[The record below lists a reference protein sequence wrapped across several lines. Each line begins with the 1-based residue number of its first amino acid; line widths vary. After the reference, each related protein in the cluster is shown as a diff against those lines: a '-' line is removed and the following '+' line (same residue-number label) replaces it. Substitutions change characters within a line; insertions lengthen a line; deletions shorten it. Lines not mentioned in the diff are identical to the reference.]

1 MHIQDQKASL
11 RIGPL
16 ICKGLIPLPTF
27 GNNCESRL
35 AMGQPPGY
43 YISEKENQFSISKC
57 TENGQEDFALGKTI
71 FEVILEVHRSIDR
84 LSNGES
90 RKIAIDKKSGTFSN
104 SSNIL
109 TGSFQIPGGTY
120 EISVTNFKSQFS
132 SHILMTQKSHQ
143 RFSRGTFRRRI
154 VPSVRSSHYET
165 EDTPVPNQS
174 AKVSSKSSDELEFK
188 IAISTP
194 EKLCTDS
201 ERTSQTLY
209 YQVKSDSHYYSHES
223 KQATYYDYKPTC
235 TKPSINI
242 PCSSQNPCIIQ
253 MRGYF

>member
-90 RKIAIDKKSGTFSN
+90 KEIQIGKKKGSFSN
-104 SSNIL
+104 SSSIL
-109 TGSFQIPGGTY
+109 TGNFQIPGGMY
-120 EISVTNFKSQFS
+120 EIIVSNFKSQFPTHFS
-132 SHILMTQKSHQ
+132 LTQK
-143 RFSRGTFRRRI
+143 
-154 VPSVRSSHYET
+154 T
-165 EDTPVPNQS
+165 EDIPIPNQS
-174 AKVSSKSSDELEFK
+174 AKVSSKCLASLASIPVKNTGLSF
-188 IAISTP
+188 IIISQ
-194 EKLCTDS
+194 L
-201 ERTSQTLY
+201 
-209 YQVKSDSHYYSHES
+209 
-223 KQATYYDYKPTC
+223 
-235 TKPSINI
+235 
-242 PCSSQNPCIIQ
+242 
-253 MRGYF
+253 